1 MAASMNDVVAAI
13 NAAAGPNYSCKPVS
27 WEDCT
32 RGKVND
38 ALSCWGPNISDVR
51 LWEKEEMLDST
62 VLLYTVRSSNWNEKL
77 SLVNPKNVAVVVGNQ
92 EPYRDNTIN
101 LKSIT
106 LDEYLRNLDRGVAY
120 GAYAGIKKASDQ
132 SFISSPLVDNAVTIR
147 FQTVFLPI
155 KNRNESIDFCTEVY
169 NYQARDDSNARNLLI
184 LATPQGTSVQQDG
197 RGAKKIFYHQ
207 VDASGKIHRYWLEA
221 EASTHKVGGNQL
233 ETEEERNDALSRGK
247 STAMHIGIAAMVKRF
262 NVQMLIQI
270 PIKQKLPE
278 TQPFPLFEM
287 GGGPTYFPKIWP
299 KGVFCS
305 FGKEGSAASPN
316 VCFGSQPRSFNNER
330 CAPKGISNA
339 ARVSQGSEM
348 DIWDGLR
355 VKDVERDA
363 KQVITITVTMYYT
376 VTGGVPRAEDVKS
389 AIADLEML
397 YKSTE
402 CTPFNL
408 KDAPAKVTKEL
419 TVGNMVDIQEK
430 IQEQPYKKP
439 KFTVCVDNPFVESPK
454 NAARE
459 DDDWEF

>member
-13 NAAAGPNYSCKPVS
+13 NEATGPGYSCKPVS
-27 WEDCT
+27 WEDST

-38 ALSCWGPNISDVR
+38 ALNCWGPNISDVR
-51 LWEKEEMLDST
+51 LWEKKGMLDST

-77 SLVNPKNVAVVVGNQ
+77 SLVDPKNVAVVVGNQ

-106 LDEYLRNLDRGVAY
+106 LDEYLLNLDRGAAY
-120 GAYAGIKKASDQ
+120 GAYAGIKKASDPP
-132 SFISSPLVDNAVTIR
+132 FISSPLADNAVTIR
-147 FQTVFLPI
+147 FQTVFIPI
-155 KNRNESIDFCTEVY
+155 KCRNESIDFCTEVY
-169 NYQARDDSNARNLLI
+169 NYQARDDSNARNLLV

-197 RGAKKIFYHQ
+197 RGAKKVFYHQ

-221 EASTHKVGGNQL
+221 EASTHKVGSDQL

-247 STAMHIGIAAMVKRF
+247 STAMHIGIAAMAKRF

-278 TQPFPLFEM
+278 PQPLPSFEM
-287 GGGPTYFPKIWP
+287 AGGPTYFPKIWP

-339 ARVSQGSEM
+339 ARVSKGSEF
-348 DIWDGLR
+348 DVWDGLS
-355 VKDVERDA
+355 VKDAERDG
-363 KQVITITVTMYYT
+363 KQVTTITVTMYYT
-376 VTGGVPRAEDVKS
+376 VAGGVPTPEDVKA
-389 AIADLEML
+389 AIDDLDLL
-397 YKSTE
+397 YKSTKGASLR
-402 CTPFNL
+402 L

-439 KFTVCVDNPFVESPK
+439 KFTVCDDNPFIKSPK

-459 DDDWEF
+459 DDNWEF